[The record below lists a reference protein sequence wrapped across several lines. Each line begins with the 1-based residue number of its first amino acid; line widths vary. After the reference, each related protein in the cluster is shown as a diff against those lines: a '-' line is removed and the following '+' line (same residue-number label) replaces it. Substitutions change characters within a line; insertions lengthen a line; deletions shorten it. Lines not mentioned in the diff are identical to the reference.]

1 MKGNSLIQSASL
13 KLNSIAK
20 KPYLFFLP
28 FLIAYI
34 LFIIIK
40 GNGGLNGDELR
51 YLRDAR
57 NLLKGY
63 YSPPMPG
70 ITLFSGPGYPI
81 ILAVSFLL
89 HIPVIGVKLLNAF
102 FLYFS
107 IILLYKTLINRV
119 SLSKTLLCC
128 FFWICY
134 FNHYVYLRSMVSEII
149 TPFVVTLLLFLVS
162 KAFDS
167 ELPEGKRRR
176 YMLLAGFV
184 FGYLALIKVIFGYV
198 ILCMLAGS
206 TAIWLT
212 NPKSKNYRR
221 AMVVLIAAF
230 ITVLPYLVYTYKLT
244 GRVMY
249 WSSLGGNNLYW
260 MSRYSELENG
270 SWFATPYVKGDSL
283 AFNTTGAPELKE
295 EPFIIAKEG
304 TLPGYPDS
312 ILKYDTENLVKIAKL
327 KSNPLAQDD
336 AFKEAAMENIKAHPM
351 RFIQNCFSNA
361 GRMLFN
367 FPYSYT
373 LQKSSTLFWLP
384 LNGIL
389 VVLSFLC
396 LIPAVKNWRQ
406 IPYFI
411 RFMLFV
417 AIIYFG
423 GSILGSAEIRMFTSI
438 VPVLLVAVA
447 YIMHKTVKIAPGKWQ
462 PEQ

>member
-1 MKGNSLIQSASL
+1 MKGNSFIKNTITRLS
-13 KLNSIAK
+13 SIAK
-20 KPYLFFLP
+20 KPYLLFLP
-28 FLIAYI
+28 LLIAYI

-40 GNGGLNGDELR
+40 GNGALNGDELR

-57 NLLKGY
+57 NLLKGS

-81 ILAVSFLL
+81 VLALSFLL
-89 HIPVIGVKLLNAF
+89 HVPVLGVKLLNAF

-107 IILLYKTLINRV
+107 IVLLYKTLIHKV

-128 FFWICY
+128 LFWICY
-134 FNHYVYLRSMVSEII
+134 FSHYVYLRSMVSEII
-149 TPFVVTLLLFLVS
+149 TPFVVTLLLFLLTKV
-162 KAFDS
+162 FDS
-167 ELPEGKRRR
+167 EMPDTKRRR
-176 YMLLAGFV
+176 YTLLAGFV

-206 TAIWLT
+206 TVIWLT
-212 NPKSKNYRR
+212 NRKSKNYRR

-230 ITVLPYLVYTYKLT
+230 ITVLPYLVYTYQLT
-244 GRVMY
+244 GRALY

-260 MSRYSELENG
+260 MSRYSEQESG

-283 AFNTTGAPELKE
+283 AFNTTGGAELKD
-295 EPFIIAKEG
+295 EPYIIAKEG

-312 ILKYDTENLVKIAKL
+312 ILKHDTENLKKIAKL
-327 KSNPLAQDD
+327 KYNPLAQDD
-336 AFKEAAMENIKAHPM
+336 AFKEAAMENIKSHPM
-351 RFIQNCFSNA
+351 RFLQNCFSNI

-396 LIPAVKNWRQ
+396 LIPALKNWRL
-406 IPYFI
+406 IPYSI

-417 AIIYFG
+417 AVIYFG

-438 VPVLLVAVA
+438 VPVLLVAIA
-447 YIMHKTVKIAPGKWQ
+447 YIIHKTVKITPGKWRG
-462 PEQ
+462 E